1 VRRVLR
7 FSVPAGF
14 IAAAATFGA
23 YWYARRAVGV
33 SADEARTTAT
43 IVLFCVGLW
52 ILALLAR
59 PMTPVRIMLLTA
71 MGAAFIGAVTI
82 GGVRNFF
89 ALDPP
94 PRELLVSMAAVVG
107 AAGLILEL
115 GRRRLRP

>member
-1 VRRVLR
+1 MRRVLR

-14 IAAAATFGA
+14 IAAAATFAG

-33 SADEARTTAT
+33 SAAEARTTAT

-82 GGVRNFF
+82 GGVRDFF